1 MASEQVKPRIYS
13 ENSGYLLGAGT
24 LTQMGNFLS
33 KGCICVVFLYSSEVV
48 IVLMLLA
55 CQLPFIFVSLKV
67 SPSKGTFNKVPS
79 DQR

>member
-33 KGCICVVFLYSSEVV
+33 KGCICVV
-48 IVLMLLA
+48 VL
-55 CQLPFIFVSLKV
+55 I
-67 SPSKGTFNKVPS
+67 GS
-79 DQR
+79 DCFDVTGLSTAFYFCFS